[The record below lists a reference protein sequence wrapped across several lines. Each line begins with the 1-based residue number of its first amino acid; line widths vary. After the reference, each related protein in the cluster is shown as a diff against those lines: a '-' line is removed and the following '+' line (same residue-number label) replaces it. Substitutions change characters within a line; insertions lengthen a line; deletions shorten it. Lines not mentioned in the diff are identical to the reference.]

1 MSSLPTMAGQDRAA
15 ARRPHRT
22 VGQETVAQE
31 WEMLVSRLE
40 RLDAC
45 AVSDALDRLG
55 LPGATTGLRPITV
68 QGRVVAG
75 RVLTVGVGPRQD
87 DRPAPHLATQAVEAG
102 GPGEVI
108 VVDNDGRTDV
118 SSWGGILSH
127 AAQGK
132 GVRGVVVDGACR
144 DVDES
149 SALGFPIFARAAVPV
164 TARGRIVQRSFNE
177 PIKCAGVRACPGD
190 LVIADGSGVVF
201 IPAGRADEVLST
213 AEAIASLEAAM
224 TAAVRAGRPV
234 TEVMH
239 DTSFQTDAG
248 SGRT

>member
-22 VGQETVAQE
+22 VGGRTVAQETVAQE

-108 VVDNDGRTDV
+108 VVDNDG
-118 SSWGGILSH
+118 
-127 AAQGK
+127 
-132 GVRGVVVDGACR
+132 CR

-201 IPAGRADEVLST
+201 IPAGRAAEVLST